1 MLSSMLSS
9 MLLSIFLIVYIVYCS
24 IYNSTIIK
32 ITQWKFFF
40 IIASTKLTVINIYV
54 KDNFGSGSRSQIIKA
69 PQTLA
74 LALKHCFFHSTLL
87 FRFISLVKCFVSRN
101 TKHTKLA
108 LACET
113 RKTQNLLRNKDNFF
127 AKYKTR
133 FA

>member
-1 MLSSMLSS
+1 MLSYMLSSMLLS

-74 LALKHCFFHSTLL
+74 PALKHCFFHSTLL
-87 FRFISLVKCFVSRN
+87 FRFISLVKCFVIIIIIFI
-101 TKHTKLA
+101 LA
-108 LACET
+108 YSGLHI
-113 RKTQNLLRNKDNFF
+113 NFQ
-127 AKYKTR
+127 AHRCRRGIQMYN
-133 FA
+133 